1 MHGTLRNVHFWV
13 PSNFTSTWT
22 SYIFTVHHSVQIDPR
37 LGVAIVSK
45 TPDVESGGSLECR
58 NSELSYAT
66 QENCVS
72 SCPDP
77 FDMLGDHPELWAK
90 YTLSFPSC
98 F

>member
-1 MHGTLRNVHFWV
+1 MELYVMFISGFLAISPV
-13 PSNFTSTWT
+13 PGLH
-22 SYIFTVHHSVQIDPR
+22 IFTVHHSVQIDPR

-77 FDMLGDHPELWAK
+77 FDMLGDHLGLWAK